1 MTNRKIKLTQEAWGE
16 IRNALMI
23 QNKQVIKTVR
33 SLKSLI
39 LNDQKAL
46 NVIADEMATEFTD
59 EKLMAI
65 LRDRGVIEREKKD
78 EK

>member
-1 MTNRKIKLTQEAWGE
+1 MANRKIKLTQEAWGE

-23 QNKQVIKTVR
+23 QNKNVIKRVR
-33 SLKSLI
+33 TLKI
-39 LNDQKAL
+39 FVLNNQKAL

-65 LRDRGVIEREKKD
+65 LKNRGVIEEDKKD
-78 EK
+78 G